1 MAALQTKRGVS
12 LLVYA
17 IIGIIIA
24 VLMLT
29 FMSTIVGDFLS
40 EYPTVSG
47 TVIPDKVI
55 CFSGGE
61 DNSVH
66 CLWKVGEEL
75 AGQEACT
82 FTKAKKWKANIFSPT
97 PVLREDGLYFAVGNH
112 VCAYNLGGSLWNNC
126 YVSSGTIITN
136 LAVNNRLV
144 CFGTSQKKYE
154 CLIRDS
160 GIFAY
165 QKEASPHIASSKT
178 ESTPKLTE
186 DFLYLAMDQQII
198 KHNALTGS
206 EVWRSNAG
214 INWRGQKS
222 GIEVENGVICF
233 EPNDN
238 DQSFVCMSDAD
249 GSYLW
254 SKSGAATNSKP
265 IIENG
270 FVYFAID
277 RKLYKQHT
285 IKDNT
290 GDFTDTTGETS
301 ISLQKDVSTDLAV
314 SDDAICFGTKYSDAS
329 LDSRIY
335 CHDKEKLA
343 MMFYIRA
350 PINTE
355 TLRFD
360 WDYTETLST
369 PAFSNNY
376 LYFGFGDRVCAYDMS
391 KPITKAFVVPDGDIT
406 LSADAPNS
414 DTEWCADYNY
424 QIESGIVVF

>member
-75 AGQEACT
+75 AGQEAFT

-206 EVWRSNAG
+206 EIWRSNAG
-214 INWRGQKS
+214 INWQGQKS

-290 GDFTDTTGETS
+290 GDFTDTTGEATVDLS
-301 ISLQKDVSTDLAV
+301 AGVSTDLV
-314 SDDAICFGTKYSDAS
+314 KNDNYICSGNNDAYENGW
-329 LDSRIY
+329 IY
-335 CHDKEKLA
+335 CHDKKSLKELFFIGPPVKDNSL
-343 MMFYIRA
+343 
-350 PINTE
+350 
-355 TLRFD
+355 FD
-360 WDYTETLST
+360 WDYHNALST

-376 LYFGFGDRVCAYDMS
+376 LYFGLGDGVCAYDLS
-391 KPITKAFVVPDGDIT
+391 KPVESIRV
-406 LSADAPNS
+406 ADK
-414 DTEWCADYNY
+414 DTEWCADYDY
-424 QIESGIVVF
+424 QIESGIAVLQDSIPAEVK